1 MRAVRLST
9 GVCEQQSTPDLQTS
23 AWEPLGRHG
32 FSLLGCVWGEENPR
46 LRAACSTVAL
56 PRNCHFSVRMPG
68 VFVRVCW
75 VTTGNT
81 SRKMSPKSLQNSGLI
96 HTFLVS
102 LNLSPL
108 NMARMTSAMGGSW

>member
-1 MRAVRLST
+1 MDSVYWV
-9 GVCEQQSTPDLQTS
+9 VCGGGAKHL
-23 AWEPLGRHG
+23 
-32 FSLLGCVWGEENPR
+32 ENPR

-75 VTTGNT
+75 VTTGNM

-108 NMARMTSAMGGSW
+108 NMARMTSAMGGIW